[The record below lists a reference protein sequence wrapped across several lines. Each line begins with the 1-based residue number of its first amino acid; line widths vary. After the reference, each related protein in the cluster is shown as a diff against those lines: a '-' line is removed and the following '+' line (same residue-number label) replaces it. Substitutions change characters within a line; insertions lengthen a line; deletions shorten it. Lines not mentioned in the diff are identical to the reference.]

1 MAMSAM
7 HVEPEV
13 LPPERKP
20 DMAALRAIA
29 AGVGVRALPLQP
41 VAAADPLA
49 ICGHEEEDRDTGQWG
64 RCRRFAGHK
73 GNCGNW
79 EVFDRVG

>member
-1 MAMSAM
+1 M
-7 HVEPEV
+7 HSEPEV

-41 VAAADPLA
+41 VAAVV
-49 ICGHEEEDRDTGQWG
+49 DRQPCPVTEPDYDTGFVWG
-64 RCRRFAGHK
+64 CRLHVGHK
-73 GNCGNW
+73 GKCQRGAQ
-79 EVFDRVG
+79 VGDIY